1 MVKRKQVALTFTDSS
16 YKRTRRRERGKS
28 ACSATLDFWW
38 QANVCKHTQ
47 LATYSRSD
55 EKMIKDFGIE
65 GGTVL
70 HVRMGF
76 CLSQLVLSLRGG
88 L

>member
-1 MVKRKQVALTFTDSS
+1 
-16 YKRTRRRERGKS
+16 
-28 ACSATLDFWW
+28 
-38 QANVCKHTQ
+38 
-47 LATYSRSD
+47 
-55 EKMIKDFGIE
+55 MIKDFGIE

>member
-1 MVKRKQVALTFTDSS
+1 
-16 YKRTRRRERGKS
+16 
-28 ACSATLDFWW
+28 
-38 QANVCKHTQ
+38 
-47 LATYSRSD
+47 
-55 EKMIKDFGIE
+55 MIKDFGIE

-88 L
+88 F